1 MKKIYLQP
9 RTDFL
14 LLTAGTAILGVS
26 NINSD
31 YADPDSQL

>member
-9 RTDFL
+9 RTDSL

-26 NINSD
+26 NINPD